1 MGGFIIFIISFLLQ
15 KQNNKRRRRLFLLL
29 SCISGICYIICSIFQ
44 GLTLL
49 ILNGIICKESR
60 IEGNTCTLGIAGI
73 SSIICSLLWF
83 TLAFI
88 IFWFYCDI
96 DIDNN
101 IHDDDEE
108 SDNHTYHT

>member
-1 MGGFIIFIISFLLQ
+1 MGGFISFIISFLLKRQ
-15 KQNNKRRRRLFLLL
+15 NNNKRRRFLLL

-60 IEGNTCTLGIAGI
+60 LEGNTCSLGIAGI
-73 SSIICSLLWF
+73 SSIMCSLLWF

-88 IFWFYCDI
+88 IFWFYCD
-96 DIDNN
+96 NN
-101 IHDDDEE
+101 TLTLTNNMHHDDDEE
-108 SDNHTYHT
+108 SDNH